1 MKTKTVSSR
10 VALLAM
16 AITAAWLTQP
26 AYGVPSDQIVLTEK
40 SSTSLS
46 ATFNGSTTGVTV
58 FNTGP
63 NSWEV
68 NFSTKV
74 LATGVV
80 TWFEPENA
88 SLSNFV
94 GDSGSN
100 TLDVGSEN
108 SIFSPVNANRST
120 GSFGTNTVDGHP
132 LFITFNDNG
141 DVAAAPDTGTTF
153 SLFGFSLMGLAFL
166 RRKLC

>member
-1 MKTKTVSSR
+1 MKTKTGSSR
-10 VALLAM
+10 LALLAI

-26 AYGVPSDQIVLTEK
+26 AYGVPSDQIVFTEN

-46 ATFNGSTTGVTV
+46 ATFNRSTTGVTV

-63 NSWEV
+63 NFWEV
-68 NFSTKV
+68 SFTGV
-74 LATGVV
+74 AATGVV
-80 TWFEPENA
+80 SWFEPENA

-94 GDSGSN
+94 GGSGSN
-100 TLDVGSEN
+100 TLDIGSEN
-108 SIFSPVNANRST
+108 SVFSPVNANGSNV
-120 GSFGTNTVDGHP
+120 SFGTNAADGHA
-132 LFITFNDNG
+132 LFVTFNDNG
-141 DVAAAPDTGTTF
+141 DVVAAPDSGTTF